1 MRRSWVLIGMV
12 GFGFLALGIQAQT
25 PPANARDITQMPPAS
40 QVTAPSSEIAA
51 PASVVRVYVD
61 TLSGADA
68 SALAGLITQNLFQSK
83 QVVITE
89 NQSNASLILKGTV
102 LRKPVP
108 VAGTKRGRTR
118 GKSSSA
124 EATDAGLASADLP
137 PLGNLGT
144 PVDLSK
150 YVYRLNLQVLNPNG
164 DLVWMSGQG
173 TEALPYQAAEAAV
186 AQTLQ
191 PLLAAVA
198 GLTAAAH

>member
-1 MRRSWVLIGMV
+1 MQRSWVLVGMV
-12 GFGFLALGIQAQT
+12 GLGFLASGLQAQT
-25 PPANARDITQMPPAS
+25 PPANARDITQMPPAG
-40 QVTAPSSEIAA
+40 QATAPSSEISA
-51 PASVVRVYVD
+51 PVSVVRVYVD

-68 SALAGLITQNLFQSK
+68 RALAGLITQDLFQSK

-102 LRKPVP
+102 QRKPVP
-108 VAGTKRGRTR
+108 VAATKRGRAR
-118 GKSSSA
+118 ERSSSA
-124 EATDAGLASADLP
+124 EARDAGLASADLP
-137 PLGNLGT
+137 PLGDLGA

-150 YVYRLNLQVLNPNG
+150 YVYRLDLQVLNPNG

-173 TEALPYQAAEAAV
+173 TEALPYQAAEPAV